1 MSAASGEKTE
11 RFPWL
16 KKFRKAVIVLSAV
29 AVVVLAFLSLLGR
42 PQAAG
47 FTRVGG
53 ATSVETAVDASRFWL
68 TPPRHVVETWVGAK
82 QPVMLWAAQCAVVL
96 HAPLLFFFTD
106 NPKKPPALVKATIWQ
121 WEQMAKHSVTPR
133 WISTKAAGRA
143 CVGKRKRADLEW
155 LSTLPSP
162 LIQLSRVPQQD
173 TLASTVVFAAPLA
186 PWDPPDVAIG
196 LALAAHM
203 ATPQHEVSL
212 VVVPRYLE
220 ADPSL
225 EQQLQRQSE
234 LVTGGIV
241 LGQTPTLP
249 QDTSILLRQSLSSP
263 SRLDHLVNLSTPLGL
278 AVAIIGLLG
287 IGAAAAPAVIEPVLP
302 LIQNKEKDDTRST
315 GPLPGFE
322 ETEKEGGGKV
332 STNSDAATGQAEHG
346 PHATENDDWV
356 RSLLGKE
363 VTIRLLSG
371 STVTGIVERRQVT
384 VVYSE
389 RDQAK
394 RRSSFLP
401 SRRTEDADLPG
412 GAVLRIKDAKVEP
425 EGGGPQQ
432 VAEFALVPVGR
443 IELILSGIQSPRKP
457 RTLSR

>member
-1 MSAASGEKTE
+1 VSTAGNQTTE
-11 RFPWL
+11 RFARL

-29 AVVVLAFLSLLGR
+29 AVVVLAFLSLLSR
-42 PQAAG
+42 PLAAG

-68 TPPRHVVETWVGAK
+68 NPPLHVVETWVGAK
-82 QPVMLWAAQCAVVL
+82 QPVMMSAAQCAVVL

-106 NPKKPPALVKATIWQ
+106 NPKKPPALVNATIQQ
-121 WEQMAKHSVTPR
+121 WEQMAKRSVTPR
-133 WISTKAAGRA
+133 WISTKAAGKA
-143 CVGKRKRADLEW
+143 CVGQRKRADLKW
-155 LSTLPSP
+155 LSTLPNP
-162 LIQLSRVPQQD
+162 LIQLSRVPQLD

-186 PWDPPDVAIG
+186 PEDPPDVAIG

-220 ADPSL
+220 ADPKL
-225 EQQLQRQSE
+225 ETRLQGQSE

-263 SRLDHLVNLSTPLGL
+263 SRLDQLVNLTTPLGL

-302 LIQNKEKDDTRST
+302 LAHNKERTDTGST
-315 GPLPGFE
+315 GPLPVSE
-322 ETEKEGGGKV
+322 ETEKEGGGTV
-332 STNSDAATGQAEHG
+332 PATPDAPNGQPADQ

-371 STVTGIVERRQVT
+371 STVTGIVERQQVT
-384 VVYSE
+384 VLYSE

-394 RRSSFLP
+394 RRSNFLS
-401 SRRTEDADLPG
+401 SRRTEEADLLG
-412 GAVLRIKDAKVEP
+412 GAVLRIKDAIVEP
-425 EGGGPQQ
+425 EEGGPQQ

-443 IELILSGIQSPRKP
+443 IELILSGIQGPGKP